1 MMTENRFS
9 KYLLYSLG
17 EIVLVVIGILV
28 ALYINNMN
36 DLRKERVREL
46 GYLENIKTDLKL
58 NISEMDKFLAVR
70 NNNIQSAAKILEH
83 FDGKPIED
91 YTAFNQL
98 GVGIYNWQK
107 FYMTNNTFQELVNSG
122 NLAIISNHK
131 IKSKLLDIE
140 ATYKKMKSEEDH
152 YRFDTE
158 KLIYEPLYEM
168 MDLNPLVQNY
178 VFQESKGQ
186 AGKDVVLTSQY
197 FEAYLK
203 NTKLKNG
210 FVMTILELETMNG
223 QMQALKAQSE
233 ALIVS
238 IDEEIKA
245 DK

>member
-1 MMTENRFS
+1 MTENKVS
-9 KYLLYSLG
+9 KYLLYAFG

-58 NISEMDKFLAVR
+58 NIAEMDKFLAVR

-107 FYMTNNTFQELVNSG
+107 FYMSDNTFQELVNSG
-122 NLAIISNHK
+122 NLATITNVK
-131 IKSKLLDIE
+131 IKNQLLNID
-140 ATYKKMKSEEDH
+140 ALYKKMKSEEDH

-168 MDLNPLVQNY
+168 MDLNPLVQN
-178 VFQESKGQ
+178 FAFKESKGQ
-186 AGKDVVLTSQY
+186 SGKDVVLTSQY
-197 FEAYLK
+197 YDAYLK
-203 NTKLKNG
+203 SIKLKNG

-223 QMQALKAQSE
+223 QMQALKALSE

-238 IDEEIKA
+238 IDEEMKV
-245 DK
+245 DR

>member
-1 MMTENRFS
+1 MTENKVS
-9 KYLLYSLG
+9 KYLLYAFG

-58 NISEMDKFLAVR
+58 NIAEMDKFLAVR

-107 FYMTNNTFQELVNSG
+107 FYMSDNTFQELVNSG
-122 NLAIISNHK
+122 NLAIISNVK
-131 IKSKLLDIE
+131 IKNQLLDIE
-140 ATYKKMKSEEDH
+140 ALYKKMKSEEDH

-168 MDLNPLVQNY
+168 MDLNPLVQN
-178 VFQESKGQ
+178 FAFKESKGQ
-186 AGKDVVLTSQY
+186 SGKDVVLTSQY
-197 FEAYLK
+197 YDAYLK
-203 NTKLKNG
+203 SIKLKNG

-238 IDEEIKA
+238 IEEEMKV
-245 DK
+245 DR

>member
-1 MMTENRFS
+1 MLKKSIILFIIILFCH
-9 KYLLYSLG
+9 LLAAQKVTISGYIEDESSGEKLIGCNIFHPSTQSGTVSNTFGFYSITLDRDDVILL
-17 EIVLVVIGILV
+17 EISYIGYSAQSI
-28 ALYINNMN
+28 
-36 DLRKERVREL
+36 
-46 GYLENIKTDLKL
+46 
-58 NISEMDKFLAVR
+58 NISGQVSLSY
-70 NNNIQSAAKILEH
+70 NI
-83 FDGKPIED
+83 
-91 YTAFNQL
+91 
-98 GVGIYNWQK
+98 
-107 FYMTNNTFQELVNSG
+107 
-122 NLAIISNHK
+122 
-131 IKSKLLDIE
+131 
-140 ATYKKMKSEEDH
+140 KMKSEEDH

-238 IDEEIKA
+238 IDEEMKV
-245 DK
+245 DR